1 MGGNRLFGFGDSMD
15 VVHVKNMN
23 AVVLAYVGDAVYT
36 LYVRKKLALSSD
48 GKAAELERRATDLVR
63 AESQSRLI
71 ATLLPHLTE
80 EEEGV
85 YRRAR
90 NAKKNTRAKHA
101 TVGEYSMSTGFEA
114 LVGFLY
120 LTGRTE
126 RLNELL
132 EIENTVGEL

>member
-1 MGGNRLFGFGDSMD
+1 MFGFGDSMD

-63 AESQSRLI
+63 AESQARLI

-120 LTGRTE
+120 LTGRIE

>member
-1 MGGNRLFGFGDSMD
+1 MFRFGDSVD
-15 VVHVKNMN
+15 ALHAKNMN

-36 LYVRKKLALSSD
+36 LFVRKKLALSSD
-48 GKAAELERRATDLVR
+48 GKAAELERHATERVR
-63 AESQSRLI
+63 AESQARLV
-71 ATLLPHLTE
+71 AALLPHLTE
-80 EEEGV
+80 EEAGV

-101 TVGEYSMSTGFEA
+101 TAGEYSMSTGFEA
-114 LVGFLY
+114 VIGFLY

-132 EIENTVGEL
+132 EMETTPGEL

>member
-1 MGGNRLFGFGDSMD
+1 MFGFGDSMD

-63 AESQSRLI
+63 AESQARLI

-132 EIENTVGEL
+132 EKGNTVGEL

>member
-1 MGGNRLFGFGDSMD
+1 MFGFGDSMD

-63 AESQSRLI
+63 AESQARLI

>member
-63 AESQSRLI
+63 AESQARLI